1 MKRSQMFPINP
12 FQNPAPYFSDIKR
25 DNNPFSSDME
35 TCEIAI
41 KLKLDLKT
49 YNYGNTIEINPS
61 FNIFISANKLCQKK
75 AHNPCSNNIIHQKEG
90 QFSIIKNPINEEK
103 GEEK

>member
-1 MKRSQMFPINP
+1 MKRSQMFQINP

-25 DNNPFSSDME
+25 DNNPFSLDME

-49 YNYGNTIEINPS
+49 
-61 FNIFISANKLCQKK
+61 
-75 AHNPCSNNIIHQKEG
+75 
-90 QFSIIKNPINEEK
+90 
-103 GEEK
+103 

>member
-1 MKRSQMFPINP
+1 MFQINP

-49 YNYGNTIEINPS
+49 YKYGNTIEMNPS

-75 AHNPCSNNIIHQKEG
+75 AHNHCSNNIIAQKEG

>member
-35 TCEIAI
+35 TCEYAI

-61 FNIFISANKLCQKK
+61 FNICLIYCIFISANKLCQKK
-75 AHNPCSNNIIHQKEG
+75 AHNPCSNNIIPPERR
-90 QFSIIKNPINEEK
+90 PI
-103 GEEK
+103 

>member
-1 MKRSQMFPINP
+1 
-12 FQNPAPYFSDIKR
+12 
-25 DNNPFSSDME
+25 ME

-49 YNYGNTIEINPS
+49 YNYGNTIEMNPN
-61 FNIFISANKLCQKK
+61 FNIFISSDKLCQKK
-75 AHNPCSNNIIHQKEG
+75 DHNPCSNNIIAQKEG

>member
-1 MKRSQMFPINP
+1 MKRIQIFPINP

-49 YNYGNTIEINPS
+49 YNYDNTIEMNPN
-61 FNIFISANKLCQKK
+61 FNIFISSDKLCQKK
-75 AHNPCSNNIIHQKEG
+75 DHNPCSNNIIAQKEG

>member
-61 FNIFISANKLCQKK
+61 FNIFISAKSFSEKK
-75 AHNPCSNNIIHQKEG
+75 DYNPCSNNIIPPERR
-90 QFSIIKNPINEEK
+90 PI
-103 GEEK
+103 